1 MEEREV
7 LKEILK
13 QALVCKTRLEEI
25 VDFALAY
32 SGKDVSVIFE
42 KLATALKVSEGASCY
57 SVELF
62 SLKNAPLPLIP
73 HCFCHLLLIRQNC
86 LMGMN
91 SQIGRSWNAF

>member
-32 SGKDVSVIFE
+32 SDKDLSVIFE

-62 SLKNAPLPLIP
+62 SLKRAPL
-73 HCFCHLLLIRQNC
+73 LLPT
-86 LMGMN
+86 
-91 SQIGRSWNAF
+91 AFAIFYLFVKIA

>member
-13 QALVCKTRLEEI
+13 QALLCKTRLEKI

-32 SGKDVSVIFE
+32 LGKDLSVIFE
-42 KLATALKVSEGASCY
+42 KLATALKVSEGASY

-62 SLKNAPLPLIP
+62 SLKNAPLPLLP
-73 HCFCHLLLIRQNC
+73 HCFCHLLLISQTC
-86 LMGMN
+86 LMRMN

>member
-13 QALVCKTRLEEI
+13 QALVCKTRLEKI

-32 SGKDVSVIFE
+32 LGKDLSVIFE
-42 KLATALKVSEGASCY
+42 ILATALKVSEGASCY

-62 SLKNAPLPLIP
+62 SLKIP
-73 HCFCHLLLIRQNC
+73 HCFCHLLLIRQTC
-86 LMGMN
+86 LMRMN

>member
-1 MEEREV
+1 MEERDV

-32 SGKDVSVIFE
+32 SGKDLSVIFE

-62 SLKNAPLPLIP
+62 SLKNAPLPSASP
-73 HCFCHLLLIRQNC
+73 LLLPSFTYSSNLLDGNELPNRQK
-86 LMGMN
+86 LE
-91 SQIGRSWNAF
+91 